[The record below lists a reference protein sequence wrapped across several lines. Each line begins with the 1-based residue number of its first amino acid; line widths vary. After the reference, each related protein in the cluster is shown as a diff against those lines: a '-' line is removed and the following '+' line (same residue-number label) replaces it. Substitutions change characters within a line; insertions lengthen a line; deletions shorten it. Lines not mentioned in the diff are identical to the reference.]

1 MGKTGK
7 RIALGSSIAV
17 AGLAAAGIAHY
28 AAMGHLGRIAFDRD
42 YQIADTPKN
51 RERIKGSADNV
62 EFMQYRDLCAARFR
76 KVETKAVTVTSA
88 DGTRLQG
95 HWLPA
100 RDPKRIVIAMHGWRS
115 DWLHDFGMVWKFFLR
130 QGCSVLYAEQ
140 RGQNNSDGKYIGF
153 GVLERHDCLAWT
165 KWAVTESQGILPVY
179 LAGVSMGATTVLMAS
194 DLALPEQVKGVIAD
208 CGFTSIQAIG
218 QHVVKNNLHLHM
230 PMTNRMMDFLCKKR
244 LKVGAGEH
252 TTTQALRNTRLPVL
266 LVHGQAD
273 SFVPVSMS
281 YENYGCC
288 RSPKELLV
296 VPGADHG
303 MSYYLEPKRYQN
315 AVLRFWEKYDN

>member
-1 MGKTGK
+1 MGKTGM
-7 RIALGSSIAV
+7 RIAVGSSIAV

-28 AAMGHLGRIAFDRD
+28 AAMGHLGKIAFDRD
-42 YQIADTPKN
+42 CPIVDNPKN
-51 RERIKGSADNV
+51 RERIKGSSDNE
-62 EFMQYRDLCAARFR
+62 EFMRHRQLCAARFR
-76 KVETKAVTVTSA
+76 KAETKAVTVTSA

-100 RDPKRIVIAMHGWRS
+100 RNPKRIVIAMHGWRS
-115 DWLHDFGMVWKFFLR
+115 DWMQDFGMVWEFFLR

-153 GVLERHDCLAWT
+153 GVLERHDCLEWT
-165 KWAVTESQGILPVY
+165 KWAVAQSGGTLPVY

-218 QHVVKNNLHLHM
+218 NHVVKNNLHLHL
-230 PMTNRMMDFLCKKR
+230 PMTNRMMDSLCKKR

-252 TTTQALRNTRLPVL
+252 TTMQSLKNTRLPVL

-288 RSPKELLV
+288 RSSRELLV

-303 MSYYLEPKRYQN
+303 MSYYLEPKRYED
-315 AVLRFWEKYDN
+315 AVLRFWEKYDD